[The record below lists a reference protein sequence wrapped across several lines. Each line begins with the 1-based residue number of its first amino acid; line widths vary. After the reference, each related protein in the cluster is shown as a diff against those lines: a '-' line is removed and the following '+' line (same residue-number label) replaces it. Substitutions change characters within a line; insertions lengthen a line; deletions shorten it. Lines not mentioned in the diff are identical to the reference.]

1 MGCFIGVGSRRRR
14 TSSDGQECAVRANGI
29 NGFSAKVKG
38 VALLVTVIVAL
49 LMLATPMRAQAA
61 SFAEE
66 TVADPSTQFSYRD
79 LIGNDSKGYVT
90 ENVGRIW
97 PDKTV
102 STSDIN
108 ITPGTVSKD
117 ADEDF
122 LVMLSALSSTSN
134 TTTMESKP
142 LDIVMVFDVSGSMGD
157 RFGTGYFYTPTY
169 SVSFFGEYYAL
180 VDNEY
185 REVKRTG
192 YPWSYSWELD
202 GQTVVP
208 KSSADDPDGTQ
219 FYTRESSTRLT
230 ALKNAANSFIDKAD
244 ELNGKMDDPAKHH
257 RIAITT
263 FASNATTV
271 KKLTDDAGSLKT
283 SVDRLTADGATR
295 ADYGMRQAQ
304 TVLNGA
310 RDGAQKVVIFFTD
323 GVPTSS
329 NSFEAQV
336 ANGAIETSKTL
347 KDAGALVYSIGIFDG
362 ADEDSTADR
371 NNQYMQGVSSNYPN
385 ATAYTVLGARNPDGK
400 KYYRSAKDAGELNS
414 VFNEIFDA
422 VSSTP
427 SSPTE
432 IKDGYEANK
441 SGYLTF
447 TDQLGAYMHVTR
459 FHELS
464 FAEKL
469 HKPSGTVDTG
479 ADGVK
484 TYHYTGTVSNAQY
497 PEANLDDIIVQVTP
511 GKTLADGDTVTVK
524 IPASMIPLRH
534 LQILTDEDGNRTFSI
549 KEILPLRVIYGVSLK
564 DEVRE
569 TIAKGLDQNGAD
581 GAALRSYIDSHS
593 NEDGTISFYSNYYDG
608 SIKGQLDSSKIL
620 GNTVANFTPA
630 KTNSFYFFTE
640 NTSLYKDE
648 GCTQKLTSDELEN
661 ASFNQSIYY
670 KR

>member
-102 STSDIN
+102 STSDIE
-108 ITPGTVSKD
+108 ITPGTVNKD

-142 LDIVMVFDVSGSMGD
+142 LDIVMVFDVSGSMGNS
-157 RFGTGYFYTPTY
+157 FGTEYKPTY
-169 SVSFFGEYYAL
+169 SVSLFGDYYAL
-180 VDNEY
+180 VGNEY
-185 REVKRTG
+185 RKIERAG
-192 YPWSYSWELD
+192 GLLDRHWELD
-202 GQTVVP
+202 GKRVDP
-208 KSSADDPDGTQ
+208 KSSADDPNGIQ
-219 FYTRESSTRLT
+219 FYTRETSTRLD

-244 ELNGKMDDPAKHH
+244 ELNNEMNDPAKHH

-271 KKLTDDAGSLKT
+271 QKLTDNASSLKT
-283 SVDRLTADGATR
+283 SVNDLTANGATR

-323 GVPTSS
+323 GEPTSG
-329 NSFEAQV
+329 NTFEDKV
-336 ANGAIETSKTL
+336 ANNTIETSKTL

-362 ADEDSTADR
+362 ADENSTNDR
-371 NNQYMQGVSSNYPN
+371 NNQYMQGVSSNYLN
-385 ATAYTVLGARNPDGK
+385 ATAYTALGARNPDGK

-427 SSPTE
+427 SLRPRSRT
-432 IKDGYEANK
+432 A
-441 SGYLTF
+441 T
-447 TDQLGAYMHVTR
+447 M
-459 FHELS
+459 
-464 FAEKL
+464 
-469 HKPSGTVDTG
+469 
-479 ADGVK
+479 
-484 TYHYTGTVSNAQY
+484 
-497 PEANLDDIIVQVTP
+497 
-511 GKTLADGDTVTVK
+511 
-524 IPASMIPLRH
+524 PASRD
-534 LQILTDEDGNRTFSI
+534 T
-549 KEILPLRVIYGVSLK
+549 
-564 DEVRE
+564 
-569 TIAKGLDQNGAD
+569 
-581 GAALRSYIDSHS
+581 
-593 NEDGTISFYSNYYDG
+593 
-608 SIKGQLDSSKIL
+608 
-620 GNTVANFTPA
+620 
-630 KTNSFYFFTE
+630 
-640 NTSLYKDE
+640 
-648 GCTQKLTSDELEN
+648 
-661 ASFNQSIYY
+661 
-670 KR
+670 

>member
-1 MGCFIGVGSRRRR
+1 M
-14 TSSDGQECAVRANGI
+14 SSDGQECAVRANGI

-61 SFAEE
+61 SFDEK

-102 STSDIN
+102 STSDIT

-142 LDIVMVFDVSGSMGD
+142 LDIVMVFDVSGSMD
-157 RFGTGYFYTPTY
+157 NSFGTEYFYRPTY
-169 SVSFFGEYYAL
+169 SVSGTGTYYAL

-185 REVKRTG
+185 RQVDRVRDWANFDF
-192 YPWSYSWELD
+192 YWELD
-202 GQTVVP
+202 GQRVDP
-208 KSSADDPDGTQ
+208 KSSADDQNGIQ

-230 ALKNAANSFIDKAD
+230 ALKSAANSFIDKAD
-244 ELNGKMDDPAKHH
+244 ELNSEMGDSAKHH

-271 KKLTDDAGSLKT
+271 QNLTDNANSLKT
-283 SVDRLTADGATR
+283 SVDSLTAGGATR
-295 ADYGMRQAQ
+295 ADLGMSQAQ

-310 RDGAQKVVIFFTD
+310 RKGAQKVVIFFTD
-323 GVPTSS
+323 GEPTSN
-329 NSFEAQV
+329 NSFEAKV

-371 NNQYMQGVSSNYPN
+371 KNQYMQGVSSNYPD
-385 ATAYTVLGARNPDGK
+385 ATAYTVLGARNTDGK

-427 SSPTE
+427 PLS
-432 IKDGYEANK
+432 DR
-441 SGYLTF
+441 
-447 TDQLGAYMHVTR
+447 DQGRLCRQVGIPD
-459 FHELS
+459 
-464 FAEKL
+464 L
-469 HKPSGTVDTG
+469 HRSARSLHACD
-479 ADGVK
+479 
-484 TYHYTGTVSNAQY
+484 
-497 PEANLDDIIVQVTP
+497 QVP
-511 GKTLADGDTVTVK
+511 
-524 IPASMIPLRH
+524 
-534 LQILTDEDGNRTFSI
+534 
-549 KEILPLRVIYGVSLK
+549 
-564 DEVRE
+564 
-569 TIAKGLDQNGAD
+569 
-581 GAALRSYIDSHS
+581 
-593 NEDGTISFYSNYYDG
+593 
-608 SIKGQLDSSKIL
+608 
-620 GNTVANFTPA
+620 
-630 KTNSFYFFTE
+630 
-640 NTSLYKDE
+640 
-648 GCTQKLTSDELEN
+648 
-661 ASFNQSIYY
+661 
-670 KR
+670 

>member
-66 TVADPSTQFSYRD
+66 TVADPSTQNSYES
-79 LIGNDSKGYVT
+79 LIGNPEKGYVT

-102 STSDIN
+102 STGN
-108 ITPGTVSKD
+108 IQLKAGNNAVVEKD
-117 ADEDF
+117 DAEDF

-142 LDIVMVFDVSGSMGD
+142 LDIVMVFDVSGSM
-157 RFGTGYFYTPTY
+157 RESFGTESYTPTY
-169 SVSFFGEYYAL
+169 DVSPRSGTTYYAL

-185 REVKRTG
+185 QEIKRVRFH
-192 YPWSYSWELD
+192 WELD
-202 GQTVVP
+202 GKKVDP
-208 KSSADDPDGTQ
+208 KSSADDQDGIQ
-219 FYTRESSTRLT
+219 FYRASTRLD
-230 ALKNAANSFIDKAD
+230 ALKSAANSFIDKAD
-244 ELNGKMDDPAKHH
+244 ELNNEMNDPAKHH
-257 RIAITT
+257 HIAITT

-271 KKLTDDAGSLKT
+271 QNLTEDASSLKT
-283 SVDRLTADGATR
+283 SVNNLTAEGGTQAGLGMQEAQAVLSGA
-295 ADYGMRQAQ
+295 D
-304 TVLNGA
+304 A
-310 RDGAQKVVIFFTD
+310 RPDAQKVVIFFTD
-323 GVPTSS
+323 GTPGNYGFDADVANEAIS
-329 NSFEAQV
+329 NSKQ
-336 ANGAIETSKTL
+336 L
-347 KDAGALVYSIGIFDG
+347 KEAGALVYSIGIFDG
-362 ADEDSTADR
+362 ADEDSTAEDT
-371 NNQYMQGVSSNYPN
+371 NQYMQGVSSNYPD
-385 ATAYTVLGARNPDGK
+385 ATAYTALGARNPDGK
-400 KYYRSAKDAGELNS
+400 KYYRSAQDAGELNS

-422 VSSTP
+422 VSSIP

-432 IKDGYEANK
+432 IEDGYDAGK

-464 FAEKL
+464 FADQL
-469 HKPSGTVDTG
+469 HEPSGDVDTD

-497 PEANLDDIIVQVTP
+497 PEANLADIIVQVTP

-534 LQILTDEDGNRTFSI
+534 LRVTTDENGNRTFAI
-549 KEILPLRVIYGVSLK
+549 DEILPLRVIYGVSLK

-569 TIAKGLDQNGAD
+569 AIANGLD
-581 GAALRSYIDSHS
+581 
-593 NEDGTISFYSNYYDG
+593 
-608 SIKGQLDSSKIL
+608 
-620 GNTVANFTPA
+620 
-630 KTNSFYFFTE
+630 
-640 NTSLYKDE
+640 
-648 GCTQKLTSDELEN
+648 
-661 ASFNQSIYY
+661 
-670 KR
+670 